1 MQDTDILQFKQ
12 DSTAVKPLFM
22 AIHALHMNREV
33 KSTFL
38 PTSPRLCIADCLLL
52 SMVHGLQ
59 KSPPLR
65 KGTRARTGGNSH
77 VDNPPT
83 ELRADPGMVLN
94 YKPQEQAAPAAAPP
108 PPDLLD
114 FDGLSM
120 DGPPT
125 GQSAAPAQ
133 VCIIGIC
140 NAFLVTV
147 PALLVVSLQKVRH

>member
-1 MQDTDILQFKQ
+1 M
-12 DSTAVKPLFM
+12 
-22 AIHALHMNREV
+22 
-33 KSTFL
+33 
-38 PTSPRLCIADCLLL
+38 
-52 SMVHGLQ
+52 HGLQ

-77 VDNPPT
+77 VENPPS

-125 GQSAAPAQ
+125 GQSAAPTQ
-133 VCIIGIC
+133 VCVVGIR
-140 NAFLVTV
+140 NAFSVV
-147 PALLVVSLQKVRH
+147 MPALLVMPLQKLLHRCSDVEALACCQIDQLRCTFLQACKKLLAAVYVEITHSV

>member
-1 MQDTDILQFKQ
+1 M
-12 DSTAVKPLFM
+12 
-22 AIHALHMNREV
+22 
-33 KSTFL
+33 
-38 PTSPRLCIADCLLL
+38 
-52 SMVHGLQ
+52 HGLQ

-125 GQSAAPAQ
+125 GQSAAPTQ

-140 NAFLVTV
+140 NAFFGHYTCTSGGVSAESA
-147 PALLVVSLQKVRH
+147 ALDVETSAHCTIDQLQCTFLQASKKLLAAVYVEIMHPV